1 MTEVALA
8 RSRWTCGRGCSC
20 PWIPEREPGTC
31 PLIAF
36 LWELP
41 WTLLVS
47 RRADPVRGHTF
58 RSLSILL
65 APGTQLLESTAR
77 TQCASAGRAPRV
89 TPPQHTPS
97 SPPLH
102 PLSCTCAMLNACV
115 ASTPQRPSSQ
125 FWEDLF
131 SPYTSI
137 SLPPG
142 RRNPGH
148 HRPTSLSTFVC
159 ALLPACQAQE
169 ETYSPQLLLSLKKKC
184 KLFSCSRYKLL
195 CIPPSLF

>member
-1 MTEVALA
+1 MGVTLD
-8 RSRWTCGRGCSC
+8 SPGFTQGRSC
-20 PWIPEREPGTC
+20 PWTHLQEPFHSPSPRHPASRVNSQDSMCFSRPC
-31 PLIAF
+31 PQGH
-36 LWELP
+36 P
-41 WTLLVS
+41 TP
-47 RRADPVRGHTF
+47 ADP
-58 RSLSILL
+58 I
-65 APGTQLLESTAR
+65 
-77 TQCASAGRAPRV
+77 
-89 TPPQHTPS
+89 

-115 ASTPQRPSSQ
+115 ASTPQRASSQ

-184 KLFSCSRYKLL
+184 KLFSCSHYKLL

>member
-8 RSRWTCGRGCSC
+8 KSRWTCRRGCSC
-20 PWIPEREPGTC
+20 PWIPEREPETC

-41 WTLLVS
+41 WTLPIS
-47 RRADPVRGHTF
+47 RRADPVCGHTF
-58 RSLSILL
+58 RGLSILL

-77 TQCASAGRAPRV
+77 AQRASTGRAPRV

-97 SPPLH
+97 H
-102 PLSCTCAMLNACV
+102 THCTPSLAPVPC
-115 ASTPQRPSSQ
+115 STLVLLPHHTFSQ
-125 FWEDLF
+125 FWEDHF

-142 RRNPGH
+142 RPNPGRL
-148 HRPTSLSTFVC
+148 RPTCLSAFVC
-159 ALLPACQAQE
+159 ALLAACQAQE
-169 ETYSPQLLLSLKKKC
+169 EINVP
-184 KLFSCSRYKLL
+184 
-195 CIPPSLF
+195 

>member
-97 SPPLH
+97 HPHCTPSPAPVPCSTLVLLPHHKGPPLSSGKISSVPTH
-102 PLSCTCAMLNACV
+102 PFHYHLGGEIQAITGPQASVPLSVLCSQPA
-115 ASTPQRPSSQ
+115 RP
-125 FWEDLF
+125 
-131 SPYTSI
+131 
-137 SLPPG
+137 
-142 RRNPGH
+142 R
-148 HRPTSLSTFVC
+148 
-159 ALLPACQAQE
+159 
-169 ETYSPQLLLSLKKKC
+169 KKHIHP
-184 KLFSCSRYKLL
+184 SCCCL
-195 CIPPSLF
+195 